1 MISVCMATYNGEE
14 YIKEQLESILCQL
27 GEMDEIIISDDGS
40 TDNTLNI
47 IESYNDSRIKIH
59 INTGK
64 HGFVYNFENA
74 LQKAKGE
81 YIFLSDQDDIWL
93 PEKINSLIKILH
105 DYWLVC
111 SNAIVVDEN
120 LNEINKSFFN
130 EIKAGKGI
138 LKNFI
143 KSRYWGFGIAF
154 RKELLELALP
164 FPVQNEMGHDM
175 ILGFIADIN
184 NKIYFEKTSYTLYR
198 RHSNTVTNIGS
209 NRKSRSLFKIF
220 KGRIITFYYLIFL
233 HIRILIRNKH
243 LQ

>member
-93 PEKINSLIKILH
+93 PEK
-105 DYWLVC
+105 
-111 SNAIVVDEN
+111 
-120 LNEINKSFFN
+120 
-130 EIKAGKGI
+130 
-138 LKNFI
+138 
-143 KSRYWGFGIAF
+143 
-154 RKELLELALP
+154 
-164 FPVQNEMGHDM
+164 
-175 ILGFIADIN
+175 
-184 NKIYFEKTSYTLYR
+184 
-198 RHSNTVTNIGS
+198 
-209 NRKSRSLFKIF
+209 
-220 KGRIITFYYLIFL
+220 
-233 HIRILIRNKH
+233 
-243 LQ
+243 